1 MLLIFRQ
8 LASNKAMFQQ
18 YKESM
23 RNDMLNEI
31 SLAKKAALMKIVD
44 SGTVTKGSQPS
55 SFVRARLGSLVLKLY
70 FLFYSL
76 LIFFG
81 LFLDCFGLFWIV
93 FGSVALE
100 SGVICGS
107 SLFFVLG
114 FGFFERIAPTCH
126 QDRGGGG

>member
-55 SFVRARLGSLVLKLY
+55 CFVRCS
-70 FLFYSL
+70 
-76 LIFFG
+76 FG
-81 LFLDCFGLFWIV
+81 
-93 FGSVALE
+93 A
-100 SGVICGS
+100 
-107 SLFFVLG
+107 VLG
-114 FGFFERIAPTCH
+114 WVHWC
-126 QDRGGGG
+126 

>member
-55 SFVRARLGSLVLKLY
+55 LFGAGFTGAEVVY
-70 FLFYSL
+70 FIL
-76 LIFFG
+76 
-81 LFLDCFGLFWIV
+81 C
-93 FGSVALE
+93 
-100 SGVICGS
+100 
-107 SLFFVLG
+107 
-114 FGFFERIAPTCH
+114 
-126 QDRGGGG
+126 